1 MMSYIYVFIGG
12 GLGAVCRYGVTTL
25 VGTCGGM
32 LFPLNTLVVNAVSC
46 FFMGLVM
53 GLLLPLAKSLHLV
66 PESLRLLLT
75 VGFLGG
81 FSTLAAVSLE
91 TLMLIKNGSHLL
103 AAMNILGT
111 MVVAM
116 VTVYAGWQLA
126 VFMQR

>member
-1 MMSYIYVFIGG
+1 MMACLYVFIGG
-12 GLGAVCRYGVTTL
+12 GLGALFRYGLTSM

-32 LFPLNTLVVNAVSC
+32 LFPMATLVVNAVSC

-53 GLLLPLAKSLHLV
+53 GLLLPLAKSLHLI

-91 TLMLIKNGSHLL
+91 TLMLFKNGSNLL
-103 AAMNILGT
+103 AFLNIMGT
-111 MVVAM
+111 MAVAM
-116 VTVYAGWQLA
+116 LTVWAGWQLA
-126 VFMQR
+126 AFFQR